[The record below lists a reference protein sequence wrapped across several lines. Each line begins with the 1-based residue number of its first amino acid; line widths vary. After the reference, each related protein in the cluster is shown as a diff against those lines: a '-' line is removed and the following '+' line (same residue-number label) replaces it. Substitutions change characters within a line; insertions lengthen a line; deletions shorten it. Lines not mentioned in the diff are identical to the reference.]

1 MQPAE
6 APKQGLATWEM
17 HPGSCSSKSIRSDSS
32 SAKDGGAIDLKLSN
46 FGNSGK
52 VCPLSLPVRLG
63 LYVGGTEKLLHVSGN
78 RSVAT
83 V

>member
-1 MQPAE
+1 
-6 APKQGLATWEM
+6 M